1 MIKEYLYRDLNLNK
15 LYNSY
20 LISVDKID
28 TAMYEVLQFISNN
41 FYHQQSALS
50 HPDFMLVRKIEGNIK
65 NISVEQ
71 IRNLQNFL
79 NKTSVISGYK
89 IAIIYAA
96 DQMNINAANSCLK
109 LLEETPKKTHIFLI
123 TTNPHTILPTI
134 RSRCA
139 KIRVN
144 EAGNIDGCFNIQN
157 NQIDSYYI
165 KPLLKMT
172 KIDEHLIYLKYFLSK
187 DTDAWIDFTNNI
199 QNLIIRIYKKITT
212 KNILLSP
219 IETQFLDQLIPISA
233 LDINNKYNELVNL
246 TKNTINFNLDVRAS
260 YILLIKNF
268 NCSNSSKLLL

>member
-1 MIKEYLYRDLNLNK
+1 
-15 LYNSY
+15 
-20 LISVDKID
+20 
-28 TAMYEVLQFISNN
+28 
-41 FYHQQSALS
+41 
-50 HPDFMLVRKIEGNIK
+50 
-65 NISVEQ
+65 
-71 IRNLQNFL
+71 
-79 NKTSVISGYK
+79 
-89 IAIIYAA
+89 
-96 DQMNINAANSCLK
+96 
-109 LLEETPKKTHIFLI
+109 
-123 TTNPHTILPTI
+123 
-134 RSRCA
+134 
-139 KIRVN
+139 
-144 EAGNIDGCFNIQN
+144 
-157 NQIDSYYI
+157 
-165 KPLLKMT
+165 MT